1 VIVTPS
7 ILRKIINKNLKM
19 ESERINLVGSNS
31 NSNSGK
37 GGSKKGRK
45 VITLTALKKKE
56 LCEYKIA
63 NPNVTNEELR
73 QLFQISKSTVGDI
86 LRAKEKWISI
96 EESSE

>member
-1 VIVTPS
+1 
-7 ILRKIINKNLKM
+7 M

-37 GGSKKGRK
+37 GGRRK

-96 EESSE
+96 EESSEEAK

>member
-1 VIVTPS
+1 MVTPS

-45 VITLTALKKKE
+45 VITLTLKKKE

-96 EESSE
+96 EESSEE

>member
-1 VIVTPS
+1 
-7 ILRKIINKNLKM
+7 M

-56 LCEYKIA
+56 LQSYPPI
-63 NPNVTNEELR
+63 VTPSVPPKPVTIGECDYIR
-73 QLFQISKSTVGDI
+73 GS
-86 LRAKEKWISI
+86 RACKTI
-96 EESSE
+96 

>member
-56 LCEYKIA
+56 LYEYKIA

-73 QLFQISKSTVGDI
+73 HVD
-86 LRAKEKWISI
+86 
-96 EESSE
+96 